1 VDTSSDISAEVQLNP
16 ELAVEL
22 VCAAVRTVIELIEP
36 KLAGTVDTTEHAAMA
51 CPQNNKPT
59 PYNPTLPL
67 T

>member
-1 VDTSSDISAEVQLNP
+1 VDTSSDINAEVQLNP
-16 ELAVEL
+16 ELVVEL

-36 KLAGTVDTTEHAAMA
+36 KLAGTVDTTEHAAIA

>member
-1 VDTSSDISAEVQLNP
+1 MGTSNEINAGVQLKP
-16 ELAVEL
+16 EFVVEL

-51 CPQNNKPT
+51 CPQSNKPK

>member
-1 VDTSSDISAEVQLNP
+1 MDTSSDINAEVQLNP
-16 ELAVEL
+16 ELVVEL

-36 KLAGTVDTTEHAAMA
+36 KLAGTVDTTEHAAIA

>member
-1 VDTSSDISAEVQLNP
+1 VDTSSDINAEVQLNP
-16 ELAVEL
+16 ELVVEL

-36 KLAGTVDTTEHAAMA
+36 KLAGTVDATEHAAIA

>member
-1 VDTSSDISAEVQLNP
+1 MDTSSDINAEVQLNP
-16 ELAVEL
+16 ELVVEL

-36 KLAGTVDTTEHAAMA
+36 KLAGTVDATEHAAIA